1 MLKLCFPE
9 KSSLLE
15 GRVRLR
21 VSTDEQNLDLQL
33 HSLGAAAAVDD
44 ATIA

>member
-9 KSSLLE
+9 KSFLLE

-21 VSTDEQNLDLQL
+21 VSTDEQNLDLHCIRL
-33 HSLGAAAAVDD
+33 ALRRLLMKG
-44 ATIA
+44 